1 MKVQFK
7 VVIEIPDGFGMS
19 DATMTVKDTYEEAEK
34 AIEVLL
40 QEDDRNEYQIRK
52 VYMKGK

>member
-1 MKVQFK
+1 MKIKYK
-7 VVIEIPDGFGMS
+7 VIVTVPAGFGS
-19 DATMTVKDTYEEAEK
+19 ADAVISTEDTYEEAEK
-34 AIEVLL
+34 TIVNLL

>member
-1 MKVQFK
+1 MKIQFK
-7 VVIEIPDGFGMS
+7 VVIEVPDGFGMT
-19 DATMTVKDTYEEAEK
+19 DATMTVKDTYEEAEQ

-52 VYMKGK
+52 VYTKGN